1 MIVDVDTHWEATT
14 YADGEHPLEPW
25 LDQLPN
31 GLSMLAFGI
40 AGDLLRSLPESQ
52 RPSPAQLLPGLVAMA
67 KEKGGPVIL
76 HPLHDSSAVERVA
89 WMDRIGIDHC
99 LVNPGGYWQQLE
111 FIGPERAQGAQRCN
125 SFLAEQLSDHSDR
138 LHAVAVIDFADLD
151 AAVAELE
158 RARGLG
164 ARAFFLHTVNG
175 RPASGVSPG
184 HPSWDRVWAAA
195 TRLGMVAVIHVG
207 NTAADFDGWADIG
220 WNLDGSGGVA
230 GLVRLANT
238 QRIHAAQN
246 LLSGLLYG
254 GVFARHPTAT
264 VLLAEMRVGW
274 VPWFVQMLDRQSQ
287 SSAAL
292 GDWPWDLSGGDML
305 RRNVRVTPLPGFG
318 DSDGLDVLAQ
328 LPEMCVFSSDFPHQ
342 EGNAEPIELYR
353 PALDHLDDALRAS
366 FMGQNMHACYARMGD
381 PLP

>member
-14 YADGEHPLEPW
+14 YSPGEHPLEPW
-25 LDQLPN
+25 LDRLPG

-40 AGDLLRSLPESQ
+40 AGDLLRALPESQ
-52 RPSPAQLLPGLVAMA
+52 RPSAPELLPGLVKMA
-67 KEKGGPVIL
+67 QQKGGPVIL
-76 HPLHDSSAVERVA
+76 HPLHDSSSGERVA

-111 FIGPERAQGAQRCN
+111 FIGAERARGAQRCN
-125 SFLAEQLSDHSDR
+125 SYLAERLSDHADR

-151 AAVAELE
+151 AAVVELE
-158 RARGLG
+158 RARTLG
-164 ARAFFLHTVNG
+164 ARAFFLYTVNG
-175 RPASGVSPG
+175 RPAGGVSPG
-184 HPSWDRVWAAA
+184 HPSWDRVWDAA

-207 NTAADFDGWADIG
+207 NTSADFEGWADIG
-220 WNLDGSGGVA
+220 WQHEGSGGIA

-238 QRIHAAQN
+238 QRVHAAQN

-254 GVFARHPTAT
+254 GVFARHPTTT
-264 VLLAEMRVGW
+264 VLLEEMRIGW

-292 GDWPWDLSGGDML
+292 GEWPWELSGGDML
-305 RRNVRVTPLPGFG
+305 RRNVRATPLPGFG
-318 DSDGLDVLAQ
+318 DTDGLDVLAQ
-328 LPEMCVFSSDFPHQ
+328 LPDMCVFSSDFPHQ

-353 PALDHLDDALRAS
+353 PGLDDLGDALRDS
-366 FMGQNMHACYARMGD
+366 FMGQNMLDCYARMGD